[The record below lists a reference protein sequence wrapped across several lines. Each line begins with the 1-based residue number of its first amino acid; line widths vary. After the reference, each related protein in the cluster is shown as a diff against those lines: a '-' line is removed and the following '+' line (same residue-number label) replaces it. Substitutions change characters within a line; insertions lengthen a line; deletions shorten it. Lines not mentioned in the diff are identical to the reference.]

1 MALAGATQLAGF
13 SSFLGKKVADRA
25 GGAQDA
31 DLLPPIGKTGLHL
44 FPRHIPL
51 AALSSDVRFRG
62 SLKSVLKGDARLVP
76 EKRKGGKSLSL
87 FVHFF
92 IWPSF
97 SMRTFA
103 AGPEEAGF

>member
-1 MALAGATQLAGF
+1 MRAVPKTPTFYRLLAKPGCIFFHDTSL
-13 SSFLGKKVADRA
+13 
-25 GGAQDA
+25 
-31 DLLPPIGKTGLHL
+31 
-44 FPRHIPL
+44 L